1 VKTWS
6 PLAIGAVAAAGG
18 ILISVGT
25 ITYLK
30 LRRRKDPAELERLRR
45 LALGRTGRITSGE
58 ITGIIEPEDGRTS
71 PLLIAYRY
79 DIAGVTYE
87 VTQDV
92 SAMPAVAAEASR
104 LIGRTISVKYDTR
117 HPTNSII
124 ACEEWSGIRSLKL
137 NGLAGNTPTPTPA
150 GPANKP

>member
-6 PLAIGAVAAAGG
+6 PLTIGVVAVAAGLLVSAG
-18 ILISVGT
+18 T
-25 ITYLK
+25 MTYLK
-30 LRRRKDPAELERLRR
+30 LRRKKDPAELERLRR

-58 ITGIIEPEDGRTS
+58 ITGLIEPEDGKSS

-87 VTQDV
+87 VTQDI

-117 HPTNSII
+117 HPTNSIVV
-124 ACEEWSGIRSLKL
+124 CEEWSGVRSSKL
-137 NGLAGNTPTPTPA
+137 GGSAGDSTAPA
-150 GPANKP
+150 PAEPANKS